1 MKKIITVFFCMFVVV
16 ASAIAEVND
25 SLSTIKKSVST
36 TGPANVIAVASVN
49 ATQNSGYTVTNKDR
63 ISYGEEGAEKCKVE
77 RCTKYTD
84 NKQKEECE
92 ACCEVTGEIAKWLD
106 GRCECPTPG
115 DVFITQIK
123 NCVSG
128 NTLISD
134 LTLTVDVRAIE
145 EDSEQNQ
152 IVITELSTIEKAII
166 ILDEI
171 SKNFEDSVW
180 KTAEGKFNTSR
191 LISDSVAGVVLGTAG
206 GLITSKVVKKNQV
219 ENGFEDI
226 ECSIGGQ
233 KVADW
238 GDQFRVGIQ

>member
-16 ASAIAEVND
+16 ASSIAEGND
-25 SLSTIKKSVST
+25 PISTIEKSVST
-36 TGPANVIAVASVN
+36 TGPANVTAVASVN
-49 ATQNSGYTVTNKDR
+49 TTQNSGYNVTNKDK
-63 ISYGEEGAEKCKVE
+63 ISYGVEGAEKCKKE
-77 RCTKYTD
+77 RCTKYTYD
-84 NKQKEECE
+84 KQKRECE
-92 ACCEVTGEIAKWLD
+92 ACCEVTGEIAKWQD
-106 GRCECPTPG
+106 GRCKCPTPG

-123 NCVSG
+123 SCVPV

-134 LTLTVDVRAIE
+134 LTLTMDVRAIE
-145 EDSEQNQ
+145 EDSEQSQ
-152 IVITELSTIEKAII
+152 SVIAGLSTIEKAII

-171 SKNFEDSVW
+171 SKKFEDSVW